1 MAKLLSAH
9 QAFGP
14 QLKLNNTVH
23 LDQVST
29 WIAMRTNVN
38 KSEVMRMLQELN
50 EAILY
55 FNSQGTPVKL
65 PGIGIFTPSIDRH
78 GHININLRADT
89 ALNQGINTPRAYTG
103 PIRNKANIGMDNG
116 AYKEL
121 WDEANPNDPL
131 EI

>member
-14 QLKLNNTVH
+14 QLKLNHTIH
-23 LDQVST
+23 LDQVSA

-38 KSEVMRMLQELN
+38 KSEVVRMLQELN

-65 PGIGIFTPSIDRH
+65 PGIGIFAPSIDRH
-78 GHININLRADT
+78 GQISINLRTDV
-89 ALNQGINTPRAYTG
+89 ALRQGINTPRAYSG